1 MRRSRPR
8 LRLIC
13 RSLATTAV
21 LALGAGLLAAPA
33 ANAVARAATDPGAA
47 SAGARAGAMSAAGP
61 TAGTAAAK
69 PAAAKPSIET
79 NSQNPVTAE
88 PPVTRPTTHSCT
100 ETLADDFPSNDATG
114 AAQNFSGTLTP
125 PSGCAGPWS
134 KVVLDWTTSV
144 QGNQYDRSGS
154 LDIGTTMV
162 YFGTTYEPDP
172 NGNTYHF
179 AKDLTE
185 YSSLLK
191 SAQPFNGGIVNYT
204 NSVDTGVYV
213 QSVTITYYQA
223 DRANPAPT
231 APDTIVGLGSQD
243 ADASAPTVDFTDSS
257 LPRNITH
264 AYLEVYI
271 KGNGC
276 DEQWFTD
283 VPDDVAAQFPS
294 AGMCA
299 SGPYREVDASID
311 GKAAGVTQ
319 YFPYIYTGGIAPTLW
334 RPIPAVGTFDM
345 APELLDM
352 TPFVGELVDGGS
364 HDFALSVA
372 DAGDV
377 WNLSANLLLYT
388 DHGAAT
394 TSGALTNDT
403 IAPTAV
409 MSEKDTT
416 GTDGSVTANV
426 GATRNWTTSGY
437 VITSSGKE
445 TTTVTQ
451 TMNYDNVDVVSQ
463 GGFAQNITE
472 HDRGQNVSV
481 TTDARGSKQI
491 STHQWSYPIG
501 VQYTYQEPD
510 ASSFSIVATVNMTRQ
525 LSDSQSTNMAPGD
538 RTAAS
543 GLGPSRSADQSTDQV
558 WSTAT
563 FAETDGALTGASGQA
578 WQNYAGTDDVPGQ
591 WYEHY
596 LAAANGYITA
606 DRVHVLG
613 R

>member
-8 LRLIC
+8 LRLP
-13 RSLATTAV
+13 RPRLAATAALSTLSLLATLTV
-21 LALGAGLLAAPA
+21 LTLGAGLLAAPA
-33 ANAVARAATDPGAA
+33 ADAAA
-47 SAGARAGAMSAAGP
+47 SVLKPAAAGP
-61 TAGTAAAK
+61 TAGSAAK
-69 PAAAKPSIET
+69 AAPAAAKPSIET
-79 NSQNPVTAE
+79 DSQNPVTAE
-88 PPVTRPTTHSCT
+88 PPVTRPATRSCT
-100 ETLADDFPSNDATG
+100 QTLADDFPSNDATG
-114 AAQNFSGTLTP
+114 APQNFSGTLTP
-125 PSGCAGPWS
+125 PSNCPGPWS

-172 NGNTYHF
+172 DGNTYHF

-191 SAQPFNGGIVNYT
+191 SAQPFNGGIGNYT

-213 QSVTITYYQA
+213 QNVTITYYEA
-223 DRANPAPT
+223 SRTAPAP
-231 APDTIVGLGSQD
+231 AEPDTVVGLGSQD
-243 ADASAPTVDFTDSS
+243 ADASTPTVNFTAGD

-283 VPDDVAAQFPS
+283 VPDDVSSQFPS
-294 AGMCA
+294 ADMCG
-299 SGPYREVDASID
+299 SGPYREVDAAID
-311 GKAAGVTQ
+311 GQAAGVTQ

-345 APELLDM
+345 APELLDV
-352 TPFVGELVDGGS
+352 TPFVGDLVDGAG
-364 HDFALSVA
+364 HDIALSVA

-394 TSGALTNDT
+394 TSGALTRDT
-403 IAPTAV
+403 IAPTAA

-416 GTDGSVTANV
+416 GADGSVTADV

-437 VITSSGKE
+437 VITSAGKE

-451 TMNYDNVDVVSQ
+451 SMSYDNVDVVSQ

-472 HDRGQNVSV
+472 QDKGQNVSV
-481 TTDARGSKQI
+481 TTDARGSRQT
-491 STHQWSYPIG
+491 STHQWSYPISL
-501 VQYTYQEPD
+501 QFAYQEPD
-510 ASSFSIVATVNMTRQ
+510 ASSFSINATVDMTRQ
-525 LSDSQSTNMAPGD
+525 LSDSQSSNKVPGD
-538 RTAAS
+538 RAAAD
-543 GLGPSRSADQSTDQV
+543 LGPSRAADQSNDQV

-563 FAETDGALTGASGQA
+563 FAVTDGALTAASGKA
-578 WQNYAGTDDVPGQ
+578 WQNYVGTDDVPGQ

-596 LAAANGYITA
+596 LAATNGYVTA
-606 DRVHVLG
+606 DHVQVLG

>member
-8 LRLIC
+8 LRPPR
-13 RSLATTAV
+13 RSLATAAALA
-21 LALGAGLLAAPA
+21 LALGLGFFAAPA
-33 ANAVARAATDPGAA
+33 ASAAARAATAPH
-47 SAGARAGAMSAAGP
+47 
-61 TAGTAAAK
+61 TAPSTGK
-69 PAAAKPSIET
+69 PAIET

-88 PPVTRPTTHSCT
+88 PPVTRPATHSCT
-100 ETLADDFPSNDATG
+100 QTLADAFPSNSATG

-125 PSGCAGPWS
+125 PSGCAGPWA

-172 NGNTYHF
+172 DGNTYHF

-185 YSSLLK
+185 YSSLLT

-213 QSVTITYYQA
+213 QTVTITYYQA
-223 DRANPAPT
+223 DRANPAP
-231 APDTIVGLGSQD
+231 AEPDAVTGLGSQD
-243 ADASAPTVDFTDSS
+243 ADASTPTVTFSADG

-264 AYLEVYI
+264 AYVEIYI

-283 VPDDVAAQFPS
+283 VPNDVSAKFPAAE
-294 AGMCA
+294 MCGN
-299 SGPYREVDASID
+299 GPYREVDAAID
-311 GKAAGVTQ
+311 GKPAGVTQ

-345 APELLDM
+345 APELIDV
-352 TPFVGELVDGGS
+352 TPFVGGLVDGGA
-364 HDFALSVA
+364 HTFALTVA
-372 DAGDV
+372 NAGDV

-394 TSGALTNDT
+394 TSGALTGDT

-409 MSEKDTT
+409 MSDKEST
-416 GTDGSVTANV
+416 GADGSVTASV
-426 GATRNWTTSGY
+426 GATRSWSTSGY
-437 VITSSGKE
+437 VITSAGKE
-445 TTTVTQ
+445 STTVTQ
-451 TMNYDNVDVVSQ
+451 TMSYTNVDVVSQ
-463 GGFAQNITE
+463 GGFAQDLAE
-472 HDRGQNVSV
+472 RDQGQNVSV
-481 TTDARGSKQI
+481 TTNGRGGRQVD
-491 STHQWSYPIG
+491 THQWSYPINVG
-501 VQYTYQEPD
+501 FAYQEPD
-510 ASSFSIVATVNMTRQ
+510 SSSFSIDATVDMTRQ
-525 LSDSQSTNMAPGD
+525 LRDSQSTDHAPGD
-538 RTAAS
+538 RAA
-543 GLGPSRSADQSTDQV
+543 GLGPAWPDSQSDDQV
-558 WSTAT
+558 HSTAA
-563 FAETDGALTGASGQA
+563 FAVTDGTLTGASGQA

-596 LAAANGYITA
+596 LAATNGYVTA
-606 DRVHVLG
+606 DRLHVSG